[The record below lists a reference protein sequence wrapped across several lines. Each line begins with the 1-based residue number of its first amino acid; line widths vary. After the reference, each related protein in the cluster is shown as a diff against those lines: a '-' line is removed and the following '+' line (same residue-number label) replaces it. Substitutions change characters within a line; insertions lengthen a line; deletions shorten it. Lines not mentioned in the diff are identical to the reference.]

1 MSRFPDLCP
10 SKFFW
15 KVSMSLLYACSHH
28 YKNRRNCQR
37 ERLKRMR
44 KSRCPSFEKV
54 KNVIHLQMP
63 LKKETIISALYIQSV
78 ESDTEYLL
86 TRNTT
91 HLTYKTTDIHVRTDT
106 NRTSDT
112 GDMAWCPYTA
122 SQNFPVCKAPTGR
135 SETAIK
141 FKFHATSL
149 LPPLRRNC
157 QCY

>member
-1 MSRFPDLCP
+1 
-10 SKFFW
+10 
-15 KVSMSLLYACSHH
+15 
-28 YKNRRNCQR
+28 
-37 ERLKRMR
+37 
-44 KSRCPSFEKV
+44 
-54 KNVIHLQMP
+54 MP
-63 LKKETIISALYIQSV
+63 LKKETIISALDIQSV

-86 TRNTT
+86 THNTT
-91 HLTYKTTDIHVRTDT
+91 HLTYKTTDIHVRTDI